1 MDQVDYETSE
11 AGNRLKFVKNIIF
24 SQLKKPKERV
34 MMEISVNEHKSVSV
48 IAVVGSIDAL
58 TSADFSSFVSGQ
70 VEQGQTRLVVDLSQV
85 DYMSSAGLRAI
96 LAVLKEARQLGGD
109 LRLAAAQPGVEKIL
123 KLSGF
128 MSILKVYPGV
138 EEAITSFAG

>member
-1 MDQVDYETSE
+1 
-11 AGNRLKFVKNIIF
+11 
-24 SQLKKPKERV
+24 
-34 MMEISVNEHKSVSV
+34 MELSVSERKP
-48 IAVVGSIDAL
+48 ANVVTVAGSIDAL

-70 VEQGQTRLVVDLSQV
+70 IEQGKHQLVVDLSQV

-128 MSILKVYPGV
+128 MSILKFFASV
-138 EEAITSFAG
+138 EEALTSFA

>member
-1 MDQVDYETSE
+1 
-11 AGNRLKFVKNIIF
+11 
-24 SQLKKPKERV
+24 
-34 MMEISVNEHKSVSV
+34 MEISVNEHTPANV
-48 IAVVGSIDAL
+48 ITVIGSMDAL
-58 TSADFSSFVSGQ
+58 TSADFSSFVSAQ
-70 VEQGQTRLVVDLSQV
+70 VEQGQNKLVVDLSQV

-96 LAVLKEARQLGGD
+96 LAVLKEARQGGGD

-128 MSILKVYPGV
+128 MSILKFYPAV

>member
-1 MDQVDYETSE
+1 
-11 AGNRLKFVKNIIF
+11 
-24 SQLKKPKERV
+24 
-34 MMEISVNEHKSVSV
+34 MELSVSERKPAHV
-48 IAVVGSIDAL
+48 VTVVGSIDAL

-70 VEQGQTRLVVDLSQV
+70 IERGQNRLVVDLSQV

-128 MSILKVYPGV
+128 LTILKFYTSV
-138 EEAITSFAG
+138 EEAITSFA